1 MDLISLIT
9 ISIALS
15 MDAFS
20 VSICQGLST
29 KRFSLKMALS
39 CGLWFGFF
47 QALMPLIGYFLGA
60 QFEHFITHI
69 DHWIAF
75 GLLTVIGV
83 NMIREAVGE
92 DETTSQRD
100 DETMSQP
107 VESQSHKVAETQSQ
121 RQCQRQSQSQSQC
134 QSQRSTANSIKTMLI
149 LAIATSIDALAVGVT
164 FAFLKVNIWKSILI
178 IGITTF
184 LFSFVG
190 VKIGNVFGSR
200 YSKTAEI
207 VGGVILILLG
217 IKILV
222 EHLFFS

>member
-75 GLLTVIGV
+75 GLLTIIGV
-83 NMIREAVGE
+83 NMIREAAGE
-92 DETTSQRD
+92 STRQRDNETTS
-100 DETMSQP
+100 E
-107 VESQSHKVAETQSQ
+107 ESPSHQVTESK
-121 RQCQRQSQSQSQC
+121 
-134 QSQRSTANSIKTMLI
+134 STSMLI

-164 FAFLKVNIWKSILI
+164 FAFLKVNIWKSILV

-184 LFSFVG
+184 IFSFVG

-200 YSKTAEI
+200 YSKAAEI
-207 VGGVILILLG
+207 VGGVILIVLG
-217 IKILV
+217 IKILI
-222 EHLFFS
+222 EHLFF

>member
-1 MDLISLIT
+1 MDLISIIT

-29 KRFSLKMALS
+29 KKFSLKMALS

>member
-1 MDLISLIT
+1 MDLITLIT

-29 KRFSLKMALS
+29 RKFSPRMALS

-75 GLLTVIGV
+75 GLLSVIGV
-83 NMIREAVGE
+83 NMIRESISKRDTETPSRDVTHYT
-92 DETTSQRD
+92 DENKHDVIGASEQVT
-100 DETMSQP
+100 
-107 VESQSHKVAETQSQ
+107 ESVSESKSKF
-121 RQCQRQSQSQSQC
+121 
-134 QSQRSTANSIKTMLI
+134 NSLRTMLI

-164 FAFLKVNIWKSILI
+164 FAFLRVNIWKSILV

-184 LFSFVG
+184 IFSFVG

-200 YSKTAEI
+200 YSKAAEI
-207 VGGVILILLG
+207 TGGVILIVLG

>member
-1 MDLISLIT
+1 
-9 ISIALS
+9 
-15 MDAFS
+15 
-20 VSICQGLST
+20 
-29 KRFSLKMALS
+29 MALS

-121 RQCQRQSQSQSQC
+121 RQCQRQCQRQSQSQC

>member
-75 GLLTVIGV
+75 GLLSVIGG
-83 NMIREAVGE
+83 NMIRESISQR
-92 DETTSQRD
+92 DNETTSRD
-100 DETMSQP
+100 VTHYTDENKHDVIGASEHDT
-107 VESQSHKVAETQSQ
+107 ESKSAS
-121 RQCQRQSQSQSQC
+121 
-134 QSQRSTANSIKTMLI
+134 MLI

-164 FAFLKVNIWKSILI
+164 FAFLKVNIWKSILV

-184 LFSFVG
+184 IFSFVG

>member
-1 MDLISLIT
+1 
-9 ISIALS
+9 
-15 MDAFS
+15 
-20 VSICQGLST
+20 
-29 KRFSLKMALS
+29 
-39 CGLWFGFF
+39 
-47 QALMPLIGYFLGA
+47 MPLIGYFLGT

-69 DHWIAF
+69 DHWIDF

-100 DETMSQP
+100 NETTSQP

-121 RQCQRQSQSQSQC
+121 RQSQRQSQCQSQC
-134 QSQRSTANSIKTMLI
+134 QSQRSTSNSLKTMLI

-222 EHLFFS
+222 EHLFF

>member
-1 MDLISLIT
+1 
-9 ISIALS
+9 
-15 MDAFS
+15 
-20 VSICQGLST
+20 
-29 KRFSLKMALS
+29 MALS

-92 DETTSQRD
+92 STSQRD
-100 DETMSQP
+100 NETTSEASESLSSSSSEFNSQQP
-107 VESQSHKVAETQSQ
+107 
-121 RQCQRQSQSQSQC
+121 
-134 QSQRSTANSIKTMLI
+134 TANSIKTMLI

-164 FAFLKVNIWKSILI
+164 FAFLKVNIWKSVLV

-184 LFSFVG
+184 LFSFFG